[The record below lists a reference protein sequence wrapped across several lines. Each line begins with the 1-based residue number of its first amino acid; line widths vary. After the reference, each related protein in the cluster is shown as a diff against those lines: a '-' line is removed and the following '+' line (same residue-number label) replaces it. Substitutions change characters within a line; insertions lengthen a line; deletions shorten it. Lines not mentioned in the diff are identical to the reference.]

1 MSFFRNTKTIRYRA
15 YVVPADAREGDYSR
29 ETIYY
34 LEAVDYWEA
43 KRTLDVLFGSR
54 WQHLSEA

>member
-1 MSFFRNTKTIRYRA
+1 MSYFQHKKTIRYRA

-54 WQHLSEA
+54 WQNLSEA